1 MNRTISLNG
10 NSLPDKWYNLQADLP
25 SPLPPYRHPG
35 TGEPLSPDD
44 LAPLFAAEL
53 IQQEVSRERWID
65 IPETVREKLGIWRPT
80 PLVRAIF
87 LEEALG
93 TPARIYYKNESVSP
107 AGSHKP
113 NSAMAQAYFNS
124 VEGITSLATET
135 GAGQWGSSLAFAC
148 AHFNLDCKVFMV
160 RISYDQKPYRRTLME
175 TWGAKVF
182 PSPSSETRTGR
193 QILSETP
200 DSTGSLGMAIS
211 EAVEAAVGDEQTHY
225 ALGSV
230 LNHVCLH
237 QSVIGL
243 ETKEQ
248 LKMVDEEPDVIIGC
262 AGGGSNFCG
271 IASPFIPDKLSG
283 QNIRFVATE
292 PSACPTLTRGKY
304 AYDFGDLVGAAPL
317 TPMLTLGHS
326 FVPAGI
332 HAGGLRYHGMSPLIS
347 ALCQEGLVE
356 SVAYDQRGV
365 FEAALLFARTEG
377 ILPAP
382 ETAHAIKGVVDEA
395 YRCKK
400 EKRSDCIVFNLSG
413 HGHFDLTAYQKFLA
427 GDLADSELSESDLN
441 AQLESLPRGPTID
454 EA

>member
-1 MNRTISLNG
+1 MNRSISLDG
-10 NSLPDKWYNLQADLP
+10 DALPDKWYNLQADLP

-44 LAPLFAAEL
+44 LAPLFPSEL
-53 IQQEVSRERWID
+53 IKQEVSRERWIE

-80 PLVRAIF
+80 PLVRATF

-113 NSAMAQAYFNS
+113 NSAIPQAYFNAI
-124 VEGITSLATET
+124 EGITSLTTET

-148 AHFNLDCKVFMV
+148 AHFGLDCKVFMV

-175 TWGAKVF
+175 TWGAEVF
-182 PSPSSETRTGR
+182 ASPSNETEAGR
-193 QILSETP
+193 KILAETP
-200 DSTGSLGMAIS
+200 DSNGSLGMAIS
-211 EAVEAAVGDEQTHY
+211 EAVEAAVGDENTHY

-237 QSVIGL
+237 QSIIGL

-248 LKMVDEEPDVIIGC
+248 LKSVDEKADVIVGC
-262 AGGGSNFCG
+262 AGGGSNFSG
-271 IASPFIPDKLSG
+271 IASPFVPDRLSG
-283 QNIRFVATE
+283 QDIRFVATE
-292 PSACPTLTRGKY
+292 PNACPTLTRGKY
-304 AYDFGDLVGAAPL
+304 AYDYGDLVGVAPL

-347 ALCQEGLVE
+347 ALCQEKIVE
-356 SVAYDQRGV
+356 SVAFDQGSV
-365 FEAALLFARTEG
+365 FDAALLFARTEG

-382 ETAHAIKGVVDEA
+382 ETAHAIKGVIDEA
-395 YRCKK
+395 NRCS
-400 EKRSDCIVFNLSG
+400 EQGRSDCIVFNLSG
-413 HGHFDLTAYQKFLA
+413 HGHFDLTAYQKFLS
-427 GDLADSELSESDLN
+427 GDLVDSELSENDLKD
-441 AQLESLPRGPTID
+441 QLENLPAGPTID
-454 EA
+454 S